1 RPNAKLDASVA
12 PSVPLASSTANG
24 QASSAANSAAVP
36 TQSTDSDSVSPF
48 TWALAGAPRRQ
59 DDTARANAGWARV
72 APSAAIAP
80 PSPASAA
87 STAPE
92 TSAPAATAGNGR
104 LGALAFGLAGASGIG
119 TPILRHRVDPGG
131 RRELQ
136 VEPAQRQ
143 VPAYHRGI
151 LARELALRRQRH
163 VQHELELAQLRA
175 QRFGQSREVV
185 PGRQKDVGIGL
196 FQALVDI
203 GLHHCRLCR
212 KAVASG
218 SSAPSG
224 IRRRPRPCP

>member
-1 RPNAKLDASVA
+1 CHAASRARPNAELDASVA

-36 TQSTDSDSVSPF
+36 TQSTDSDSVSPLA
-48 TWALAGAPRRQ
+48 WALAGAPRRQ
-59 DDTARANAGWARV
+59 DGTASALASWARV
-72 APSAAIAP
+72 PPAP

-87 STAPE
+87 GTAPE

-143 VPAYHRGI
+143 VLAYHRGI

-203 GLHHCRLCR
+203 GLHHCRLC
-212 KAVASG
+212 
-218 SSAPSG
+218 
-224 IRRRPRPCP
+224 